1 MSIGS
6 ASQRFLLFLQPGNSL
21 SHWDQFSL
29 ETHNWTKMNFS
40 LKVPQKC
47 HKIEVQETLVKV
59 SILAI

>member
-40 LKVPQKC
+40 LPKC
-47 HKIEVQETLVKV
+47 HKIEVQETLV
-59 SILAI
+59 